1 MSSLLSVLIIVVCAL
16 LIIVVLVQNSKGG
29 GLANNFSSSN
39 QVMGVRRTAD
49 FIEKATWGLAI
60 TLLVLC
66 LLATPKKQVAGTGTE
81 GSSQESI
88 TRKKAESVAVPSG
101 PVNNPAQNPAGGNTT
116 PPPAGNPPANN
127 GQAK

>member
-1 MSSLLSVLIIVVCAL
+1 MSSFLSILIICIL

-66 LLATPKKQVAGTGTE
+66 LLSTPKKQVGDGGTE
-81 GSSQESI
+81 GSSQESV
-88 TRKKAESVAVPSG
+88 TRKKAESVAVPAGS
-101 PVNNPAQNPAGGNTT
+101 VNNVPQNSGGGNTT
-116 PPPAGNPPANN
+116 PPANNPPANTGAN
-127 GQAK
+127 K